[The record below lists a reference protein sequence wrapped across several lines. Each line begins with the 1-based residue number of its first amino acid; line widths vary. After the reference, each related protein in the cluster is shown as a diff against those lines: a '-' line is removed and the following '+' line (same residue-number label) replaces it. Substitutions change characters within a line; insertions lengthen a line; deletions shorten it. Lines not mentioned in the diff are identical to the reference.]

1 MVLALFHTGLL
12 ALESTHMR
20 EWGDATELRMVDTD
34 DEKSGRERDGL
45 RYTEARRKVPLLV
58 LRATQAE
65 EFDM

>member
-1 MVLALFHTGLL
+1 
-12 ALESTHMR
+12 MR

-65 EFDM
+65 EFDR